1 MTDLELL
8 NKLCEI
14 QKENGV
20 LYSDTILGYTDDGK
34 AIRVQDVHSLELYDT
49 DVKKINEIIG
59 CLDNL
64 QRLVIS
70 GSPFLEMVGEEIVI
84 NPQKLDDSRV
94 QLNALM
100 EVISNLTGLKE
111 LDISETELTS
121 LPESIGNICG
131 LKRLY
136 ASDTNLISLPDS
148 IGNLTDLQK
157 LDVSGTHITSLLES
171 IGNLT
176 SLQELDISA
185 TKLTSLPESIGNLTG
200 LQELDISV
208 TKLTSLPESIGNLT
222 SLQALNV
229 SGTQLTSL
237 PESIGNLTG
246 LQELDV
252 SETHI
257 TSLPESIGN
266 LTSLQALNVN
276 GTQLTSLPESIGNLT
291 GLLELGASET
301 QITVLPESIG
311 NLNNLRNMNVSRTNI
326 TSLPKSIKKLENL
339 KRMDISGTAIHS
351 INDELCSLPSIRE
364 LFLKDLSLDR
374 IPKKIIDLKL
384 DFKTR
389 RIRNELVLRRSHD
402 ISNGIY
408 INNLSLSKQPIS
420 LFYQKRELIEQY
432 FNEDQISVNSAKII
446 FLGDGGVGKT
456 YTLKRLLNDGKKATG
471 ENPYLTQTTHG
482 VLIKH
487 YHVTDVDGH
496 HNIKLWDFGGQ
507 QVMHSMHR
515 CFLTERSCYV
525 IIIST
530 RTDRDLLEQARYWL
544 RTVSSF
550 APGSPVIVLV
560 NQWTKNLIEVDEYRL
575 RSEFKN
581 IQKFLYFSIVEAEDE
596 VFLSLRDSIF
606 DQVRRLDCYGMEFP
620 KSWYDLMTELET
632 LTENYISETDYH
644 LKCFKK
650 GICYEKNNEG
660 GIYEWLLDWFN
671 DLGVC
676 FSYHKNSNSQILK
689 NYELLNPQWLT
700 RAAYVLI
707 NKGKEKSDNGI
718 LTKEEIQS
726 ILSETES
733 LDFDDLGCISY
744 SEKEI
749 DYILEVLRKFMI
761 SYQFLDGRELIPALC
776 DVNSSGSRRPD
787 WFNPND
793 MQHTS
798 YEFEYKYLPDT
809 IIHRLMIF
817 FYLSH
822 YHVRYRWRKG
832 MRVDFSSDGTSKLTA
847 VIDSGNNNQ
856 SVSIDIYSDGRI
868 PCWQFLSKI
877 REEILQINTRLNLE
891 AKDFINMETGGIRD
905 RFSVEAVLRAR
916 ARGLESFPA
925 STYDGDYKISDI
937 LGSAYGTAN
946 AAIIEKVSVLQKG
959 KINIDTLNQILS
971 MHEQL
976 ENAIIKLD
984 DRIRDIQIHQYLMKD
999 EIIDELAKAFRNQEE
1014 ITALLNT
1021 LNKKPSNIKSLANK
1035 TLSGIAVTADLVT
1048 LVEAANPGLVKKTCK
1063 NAAGL
1068 LEKLLPM
1075 FFIIRF

>member
-14 QKENGV
+14 QKENGI
-20 LYSDTILGYTDDGK
+20 LCSDTIIGYSDDGK
-34 AIRVQDVHSLELYDT
+34 AIRAQDVHSLELYDT
-49 DVKKINEIIG
+49 DVRKIPEIIG
-59 CLDNL
+59 SLDNL

-84 NPQKLDDSRV
+84 NLQKLDDSRV

-111 LDISETELTS
+111 LDISETQLTSLPEGVGNMCGLKELYASYTDLTS
-121 LPESIGNICG
+121 LPESIGN
-131 LKRLY
+131 
-136 ASDTNLISLPDS
+136 
-148 IGNLTDLQK
+148 LTGLQK
-157 LDVSGTHITSLLES
+157 LDVSRTHITSLPENIGNLTSLQELNISATKLTSLPES

-176 SLQELDISA
+176 SLQKLDISA
-185 TKLTSLPESIGNLTG
+185 TELTSLPESIGNLTG
-200 LQELDISV
+200 LQELDVSETHIASLPESIGNLTGLQELDISA

-229 SGTQLTSL
+229 SGT
-237 PESIGNLTG
+237 
-246 LQELDV
+246 
-252 SETHI
+252 HI
-257 TSLPESIGN
+257 TSLPD
-266 LTSLQALNVN
+266 
-276 GTQLTSLPESIGNLT
+276 SIGNLT
-291 GLLELGASET
+291 GLLELGVSET
-301 QITVLPESIG
+301 QITVLPENIG
-311 NLNNLRNMNVSRTNI
+311 NLNSLRNMNVSGTHI
-326 TSLPKSIKKLENL
+326 TSLPKSIKNLNEL

-389 RIRNELVLRRSHD
+389 RIRNELVLRRSHY
-402 ISNGIY
+402 INNGIY

-432 FNEDQISVNSAKII
+432 YNEDQISVNSAKII

-487 YHVTDVDGH
+487 HHVTDGDGH
-496 HNIKLWDFGGQ
+496 YNIKLWDFGGQ
-507 QVMHSMHR
+507 QIMHSMHR

-560 NQWTKNLIEVDEYRL
+560 NQWTKNLVKVDEFRL
-575 RSEFKN
+575 RGEFKN

-606 DQVRRLDCYGMEFP
+606 DQVHQLDCYGMEFP
-620 KSWYDLMTELET
+620 KSWYKLMTELENST
-632 LTENYISETDYH
+632 KNYITKTDYY

-650 GICYEKNNEG
+650 GIRYEVNNEE

-676 FSYHKNSNSQILK
+676 FSYHKNSNSQILDH
-689 NYELLNPQWLT
+689 YELLNPQWLT
-700 RAAYVLI
+700 RATYVLI
-707 NKGKEKSDNGI
+707 NKGKEKSNNGI

-726 ILSETES
+726 ILSETDS
-733 LDFDDLGCISY
+733 LDFDDLGCVSY
-744 SEKEI
+744 EEREI
-749 DYILEVLRKFMI
+749 DYILEVLRKYMI
-761 SYQFLDGRELIPALC
+761 SYQLPDGRELIPVLC
-776 DVNSSGSRRPD
+776 DEDSSGSVPPS
-787 WFNPND
+787 WFSPNK

-798 YEFEYKYLPDT
+798 YEFRYEYLPDT

-817 FYLSH
+817 CYLSH

-832 MRVDFSSDGTSKLTA
+832 MKVDFSSDDTSRLTA

-856 SVSIDIYSDGRI
+856 SVSIDIYSDGHI
-868 PCWQFLSKI
+868 PCWQFLSKL
-877 REEILQINTRLNLE
+877 REEILQINAQLNLE
-891 AKDFINMETGGIRD
+891 AKDFINMEMGGIRD
-905 RFSVEAVLRAR
+905 SFPVYAVLMAR
-916 ARGLESFPA
+916 ARGLDSFPA
-925 STYDGDYKISDI
+925 LTYNGDYKISDI

-999 EIIDELAKAFRNQEE
+999 EIIGELAKAFRNQEE

-1021 LNKKPSNIKSLANK
+1021 LTKKPSNIKSLAK
-1035 TLSGIAVTADLVT
+1035 KALSGIAVTADLVT